1 MRLLVAGVLALATL
15 TGCGGDD
22 GNTDATTAPTTS
34 FTGTPSGVTVTDL
47 ESGPVGV
54 TAVDGKAWVALPDD
68 GTVRTADGTAIDV
81 GGLPLRLLSTPDGVW
96 VSDIEGGRLLRIDP
110 RTGAVTRRTTLAPAG
125 SEPEGLAFDGEALWV
140 IDQAGNRVVPVD
152 PGTGQPGR
160 PREVGVGPRLVGT
173 GPTGVWV
180 ANFVGG
186 SVSRVAPDGRVTEQP
201 LETCLSPQA
210 VVEAAGVAWVTC
222 TVENRVIGLDVTSL
236 EVVATF
242 DGLDGADALAVD
254 SDRVYA
260 VGQSGPTVW
269 TIDAAEREVVG
280 KLVLDEA
287 GPTGENVGAAVTDDG
302 LAVTHPEVQRLYEV
316 PAALLAP

>member
-1 MRLLVAGVLALATL
+1 VSRV
-15 TGCGGDD
+15 
-22 GNTDATTAPTTS
+22 
-34 FTGTPSGVTVTDL
+34 
-47 ESGPVGV
+47 
-54 TAVDGKAWVALPDD
+54 
-68 GTVRTADGTAIDV
+68 TADGK
-81 GGLPLRLLSTPDGVW
+81 
-96 VSDIEGGRLLRIDP
+96 
-110 RTGAVTRRTTLAPAG
+110 
-125 SEPEGLAFDGEALWV
+125 
-140 IDQAGNRVVPVD
+140 
-152 PGTGQPGR
+152 
-160 PREVGVGPRLVGT
+160 
-173 GPTGVWV
+173 
-180 ANFVGG
+180 
-186 SVSRVAPDGRVTEQP
+186 VTEQP

-269 TIDAAEREVVG
+269 TIDAAGREVVG